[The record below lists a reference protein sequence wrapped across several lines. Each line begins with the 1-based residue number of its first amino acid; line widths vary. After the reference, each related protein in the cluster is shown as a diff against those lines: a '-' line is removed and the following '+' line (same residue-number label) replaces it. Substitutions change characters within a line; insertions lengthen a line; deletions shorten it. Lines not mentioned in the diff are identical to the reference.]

1 VRKSKVSIIIPAYN
15 EEAYICKTLKSIAC
29 LHPAPFEVILV
40 DGQSEDRTCE
50 KATSFNLKVIS
61 SEKGRARQMNR
72 GAEVARGQYLCFIH
86 ADTWVPEDLL
96 DWVEEALANPRTS
109 AGAFLSRMRGR
120 KHRRFTT
127 LHNRIKTYYAPMLYR
142 PYHTLF
148 KGLRLLFGD
157 QVIFCRREDFLRV
170 GGFNPD
176 DLILEE
182 ANLCLRMNKIG
193 RLRQLPHW
201 VESSD
206 RRVEDWGGEVKANA
220 IYFLLT
226 LGWAFRIPQKK
237 LAQYYRDVR

>member
-1 VRKSKVSIIIPAYN
+1 MLKSKVSIIIPTYN
-15 EEAYICKTLKSIAC
+15 EEAYICRTLESIAR
-29 LHPAPFEVILV
+29 LNPAPFEVILV
-40 DGQSEDRTCE
+40 DGHSGDGTCE
-50 KATSFNLKVIS
+50 KALPYDLQVVS
-61 SEKGRARQMNR
+61 SAKGRARQMNR
-72 GAEVARGQYLCFIH
+72 GAEVAQGEYLCFIH
-86 ADTWVPEDLL
+86 ADTWVPPDLL
-96 DWVEEALANPRTS
+96 DWIEAALANPRTS
-109 AGAFLSRMRGR
+109 AGAFLSRMKGR
-120 KHRRFTT
+120 KIRRFTT
-127 LHNRIKTYYAPMLYR
+127 FHNRVKTYYAPMLYR

-170 GGFNPD
+170 GGFNQE

-182 ANLCLRMNKIG
+182 ANFCLRMNTIG

-206 RRVEDWGGEVKANA
+206 RRVVDWGGEVKANI